1 MLRRIVRILAAT
13 CLWTVVICILWV
25 LVLRVLPPPVTWLM
39 AQQAGE
45 QGGVRRTWV
54 PLSAMS
60 RAMPLS
66 VIAAEDQKFLDH
78 HGFDMEAMRKAYAY
92 NVRKKGR
99 RTKGASTLSQQ
110 TAKNVFCWPG
120 RTYLRKAAEAWFTI
134 LIEGLWGKERI
145 LEVYLNVA
153 ETGRGR
159 FGVEQAARDC
169 YRHGAGGLTAEKAAR
184 IAAVLALPR
193 RRNACASTARS
204 GWIVRQMANLG
215 DLFDPAVRER
225 ARLEQERREERERAR
240 ARRRARRK
248 G

>member
-1 MLRRIVRILAAT
+1 MFRKILRTALAT
-13 CLWTVVICILWV
+13 GLWTVVVCVLWV
-25 LVLRVLPPPVTWLM
+25 LLLRIVPPPVTWLM
-39 AQQAGE
+39 AQQAAE
-45 QGGVRRTWV
+45 QGAVRRTWV
-54 PLSAMS
+54 PLSSIS
-60 RAMPLS
+60 RTMPMA
-66 VIAAEDQKFLDH
+66 VIAAEDQKFFDH

-120 RTYLRKAAEAWFTI
+120 RTYVRKAAEAWFTV
-134 LIEGLWGKERI
+134 LIEVLWSKERI

-169 YRHGAGGLTAEKAAR
+169 HRHGAARLTADKAAR
-184 IAAVLALPR
+184 IAAVLPLPR
-193 RRNACASTARS
+193 KRNACAASARS
-204 GWIVRQMANLG
+204 GWIVRQMNNLG

-225 ARLEQERREERERAR
+225 ARLEQQRREEREEAR
-240 ARRRARRK
+240 ARRRAARK
-248 G
+248 R